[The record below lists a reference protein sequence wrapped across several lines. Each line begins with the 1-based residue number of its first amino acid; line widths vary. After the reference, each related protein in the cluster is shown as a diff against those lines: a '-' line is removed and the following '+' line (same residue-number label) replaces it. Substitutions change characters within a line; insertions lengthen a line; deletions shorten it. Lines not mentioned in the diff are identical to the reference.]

1 MTIAEHMEQ
10 VKAENANPDIANATQ
25 DIAPVPEIPSEAVIP
40 MPEKPEEKIV
50 YNKDGKPRKKM
61 GRPRAE
67 IKQAEFEELCK
78 IQCTE
83 VEIMAVLGVTDK
95 TLTRWCRETYGK
107 TFSETFKEKREGGKA
122 SLRRA
127 QWRLAET
134 NSTMGIWLGKQY
146 LDQHDEKDLRLQGGE
161 IGVKIVDDIPKA
173 GTDGSKAN

>member
-1 MTIAEHMEQ
+1 MTISEHMDQIKEE
-10 VKAENANPDIANATQ
+10 VKNP
-25 DIAPVPEIPSEAVIP
+25 VSEIPAEAVIP
-40 MPEKPEEKIV
+40 MPEKSEENQEEKIV

-95 TLTRWCRETYGK
+95 TLTRWCRDVYGK
-107 TFSETFKEKREGGKA
+107 TFSEIFKEKRQGGKA

-161 IGVKIVDDIPKA
+161 IGVKIVDDIPKQENK
-173 GTDGSKAN
+173 DNGSKAD